1 MSEEDH
7 ELHRLLGEIVA
18 NQKAMFKEQKR
29 VNDMLESHFAD
40 DKQQFERLN
49 QRVRAVEQ
57 RINYAAGAVAVIGLA
72 VTVFWDGIISH
83 WKW

>member
-1 MSEEDH
+1 MSDDEH

-18 NQKAMFKEQKR
+18 NQKTMFKEQQR
-29 VNDMLESHFAD
+29 INDILVAHFED
-40 DKQQFERLN
+40 DKRQFERLN
-49 QRVRAVEQ
+49 LRVRAVEQ

-72 VTVFWDGIISH
+72 VTVFWEGIVSH